1 MERSAFC
8 PSIISTGARLS
19 PGLWLAP
26 TAESCGSPETRARW
40 PRLSSRRSAGSWFL
54 RRARGSEPMASSPA
68 GTNQGS
74 WRAEWLSCDLAL
86 ALQRWPRPFF
96 SPRSRAGSGEISFC
110 NEFPHKLYIAI
121 AYLQTDVNNY
131 LSRGWLEVE
140 TGKCYVFDTAI
151 RVESFYFRAE
161 SETYRDGKHK
171 VKTEWGTDKK
181 FAVRDAKLQ
190 SYNAEK
196 AYSGMRL
203 RHRRRIERRAAH
215 GHRHLHRDGRID
227 HHHTGA
233 REERGRGRRGRATG
247 GATGDAE

>member
-1 MERSAFC
+1 MA
-8 PSIISTGARLS
+8 
-19 PGLWLAP
+19 
-26 TAESCGSPETRARW
+26 
-40 PRLSSRRSAGSWFL
+40 RRSQS
-54 RRARGSEPMASSPA
+54 
-68 GTNQGS
+68 
-74 WRAEWLSCDLAL
+74 LATALLL
-86 ALQRWPRPFF
+86 AAP
-96 SPRSRAGSGEISFC
+96 SARAGSGEISFC

-171 VKTEWGTDKK
+171 VKMEWGTDKK
-181 FAVRDAKLQ
+181 FAVRDANFQ

-203 RHRRRIERRAAH
+203 AGFAKGAEFERRAAH
-215 GHRHLHRDGRID
+215 RHRHLHRDGRID

-233 REERGRGRRGRATG
+233 REERGRGRRGGTTACR
-247 GATGDAE
+247 ATGDAEQHRLEGGIEDKGPNPSDATLAPAGGGDSGGNGRDSGPRQ